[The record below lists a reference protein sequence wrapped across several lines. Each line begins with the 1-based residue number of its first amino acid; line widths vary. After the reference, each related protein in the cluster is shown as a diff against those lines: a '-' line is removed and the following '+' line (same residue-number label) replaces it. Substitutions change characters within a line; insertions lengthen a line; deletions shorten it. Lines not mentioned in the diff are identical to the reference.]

1 MAVTDTPT
9 LRLVLALAA
18 ETCVHSPYDGVDRK
32 RARARVTCVTMVNI
46 PSTVAVRSRRSC
58 HGPAVQ
64 RLAARRRLRH
74 RDEPGGITHVR
85 GSDAIEPFRRPSDG
99 SRYRRDVRKPK
110 YHRNFP
116 IRNSL
121 IDTTP
126 RKNCAK
132 KVAPS
137 SKMHY
142 ARKRIGICLHSSNL
156 D

>member
-74 RDEPGGITHVR
+74 RDEPGGITRVR
-85 GSDAIEPFRRPSDG
+85 GSDAIEPFRR
-99 SRYRRDVRKPK
+99 RRTDRDIVVMCV
-110 YHRNFP
+110 NQ
-116 IRNSL
+116 N
-121 IDTTP
+121 TT
-126 RKNCAK
+126 
-132 KVAPS
+132 
-137 SKMHY
+137 
-142 ARKRIGICLHSSNL
+142 GIFQLGIP
-156 D
+156 